1 MNEEHSVKKCRL
13 AAIRPLILLCRRLS
27 QRTYVVFKGHPLA
40 CLGVGL
46 SLVLG
51 GLSITM
57 LAQRSSAAAAPD
69 QLSAGIAIY
78 QQGEFR
84 LAQAVFAQISPSDP
98 AYGVAQAYDALCR
111 YELCRAA
118 RTNDYQ
124 WFLNALE
131 SPVLASAGLA
141 PELREDLAFK
151 EVDALYQS
159 GQFEGRPGFTKVSAF
174 LQAYPASSHTAAMRE
189 YELAAGL
196 DRGMAHVYRAST
208 TDPANFRRSWSNAV
222 EHLEL
227 FLSHLRAFPGTE
239 YSILRDRSLAED
251 LQVALA
257 VLGQE
262 PAALAEIP
270 IRAPD
275 RRERCGLVR
284 VGLHLRLNPTAW
296 EQNLQMLADYQAE
309 LQTFPASDRRPR
321 VEYDLARLALP
332 IGEQLCNEN
341 AGAVP
346 AEAQIAEAKHA
357 AASRYFEAVRAA
369 QRHAAQ
375 AQWAGIQSGERAWLR
390 QVSFATYYYEHDYA
404 GMSAAA
410 EAEMAQSAPGAV
422 EWMRAKVFSGI
433 ALYRQAPAQP
443 DAAATALEEV
453 LAFGFR
459 NQREHDLMIL
469 EAVVWR
475 MQLALLADDH
485 AKVRTLFD
493 WVNQGPCEAP
503 IKAAFLQDRQ
513 GFAVLAGWAAE
524 K

>member
-1 MNEEHSVKKCRL
+1 MNEQPSVTTPRP
-13 AAIRPLILLCRRLS
+13 AAIRLIPWCRRLS
-27 QRTYVVFKGHPLA
+27 QYTCKTVKGHPLA

-51 GLSITM
+51 AVSIPL
-57 LAQRSSAAAAPD
+57 LAQRSSAAATPD
-69 QLSAGIAIY
+69 QLSAGLAIY

-84 LAQAVFAQISPSDP
+84 LAQALFAEISPSDP
-98 AYGVAQAYDALCR
+98 AYAVAQAYDALCR

-118 RTNDYQ
+118 GTNDYQ
-124 WFLNALE
+124 WFSNALQ
-131 SPVLASAGLA
+131 SATLQSADLA

-151 EVDALYQS
+151 EVDALYHS
-159 GQFEGRPGFTKVSAF
+159 GQFEGRPGFTKISAF

-208 TDPANFRRSWSNAV
+208 TDPANFRRNWSNAV

-227 FLSHLRAFPGTE
+227 FLSHLQAFPGSE
-239 YSILRDRSLAED
+239 YSILKDRSLAED

-262 PAALAEIP
+262 PAALAEISVG
-270 IRAPD
+270 APD
-275 RRERCGLVR
+275 RRERYGLIR
-284 VGLHLRLNPTAW
+284 VGLHLRLNPNAW
-296 EQNLQMLADYQAE
+296 EQNLQMLAEYQAE
-309 LQTFPASDRRPR
+309 LQTFPASSRRLR
-321 VEYDLARLALP
+321 IEYDLARFALP
-332 IGEQLCNEN
+332 VGEQLCAEN

-357 AASRYFEAVRAA
+357 AGSRYFEAVRTV

-375 AQWAGIQSGERAWLR
+375 AQWAGIEARERAWLR
-390 QVSFATYYYEHDYA
+390 QVSFATYHYEHDYA

-422 EWMRAKVFSGI
+422 DWLRAKVFSGI
-433 ALYRQAPAQP
+433 ALYRQTPPQP
-443 DAAATALEEV
+443 DAAATALEDV

-459 NQREHDLMIL
+459 DQREHDLMIL

-475 MQLALLADDH
+475 MQLALIADDR
-485 AKVRTLFD
+485 AKVRTLFN
-493 WVNQGPCEAP
+493 WVKQSPCEAA
-503 IKAAFLQDRQ
+503 IKAGFLLDRQ
-513 GFAVLAGWAAE
+513 EFAVLAGWTE
-524 K
+524 PK